1 MAERI
6 ADDVLGLIGR
16 TPLVRLRRL
25 CPSGG
30 AELVAKVERVNPGG
44 SVKDRIALAMVQA
57 AEREGRL
64 GPGMTVI
71 EPTSGNTGIGLALVC
86 AVRGYTCVVVMPD
99 DMSLERRRT
108 LAALGAQVVLTSA
121 LDGMAGAWERA
132 RQLVAELGGVCLSQ
146 FTNPANPSAHL
157 ASTGPE
163 IWEDTGG
170 RVDALVCG
178 VGTGG
183 TLSGAGRYLRER
195 RPSVRLVAVE
205 PDGSPVLSGG
215 APGVHALQGI
225 GAGFVPDTLARELV
239 DEVIRVTDAQ
249 GQRMSQRA
257 AREEGL
263 FVGPSSGAA
272 LVGAIAVAQAL
283 PPTARVV
290 VVLSDGGD
298 RYVL

>member
-25 CPSGG
+25 GPPGG

-57 AEREGRL
+57 AEGEGRL

-86 AVRGYTCVVVMPD
+86 AVRGYSCVVVMPD

-108 LAALGAQVVLTSA
+108 LAALGAQVVLTPA

-132 RQLVAELGGVCLSQ
+132 RELVAELGGVCLSQ
-146 FTNPANPSAHL
+146 FTNPANPLAHL
-157 ASTGPE
+157 ASTVPE

-205 PDGSPVLSGG
+205 PDASPVLSGG
-215 APGVHALQGI
+215 APGMHALQGI
-225 GAGFVPDTLARELV
+225 GAGFVPDTLARALV

-249 GQRMSQRA
+249 AQRMSQRA
-257 AREEGL
+257 AKEEGL

-272 LVGAIAVAQAL
+272 LVGAIAVAQTL